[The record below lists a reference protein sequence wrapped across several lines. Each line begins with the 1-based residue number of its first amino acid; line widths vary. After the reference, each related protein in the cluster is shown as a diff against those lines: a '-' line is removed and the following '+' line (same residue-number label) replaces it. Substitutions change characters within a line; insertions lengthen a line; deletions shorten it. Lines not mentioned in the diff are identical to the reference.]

1 MRSLHL
7 QRYLLTGLLTII
19 PLWVTWLVFS
29 FILRFLAG
37 LGAPVIEAL
46 LATASRLSP
55 RLFHSLNPA
64 WLNPLLALLALL
76 FTLLSLYAIGWFA
89 QRVIGKR
96 LLAIFDRL
104 ISKIPLVRT
113 IYDGTKKL
121 TTVMQ
126 QKPSGIQRVVLIDF
140 PMRGMK
146 AVGFVTR
153 VLREQGSDREMA
165 AVYVPT
171 TPNPTSGYLEV
182 VPVDELVPTDWTMD
196 QAMAFIISGG
206 AVAPETLP
214 AIRQTAGT
222 TQSGQPVST
231 LHTTAATPPNPT
243 GNSTR

>member
-37 LGAPVIEAL
+37 LGDPVIKAL
-46 LATASRLSP
+46 LATLLRLSP
-55 RLFHSLNPA
+55 TLFHSLNSA

-76 FTLLSLYAIGWFA
+76 FTLLSLYVIGWFA

-96 LLAIFDRL
+96 LLATFDRL
-104 ISKIPLVRT
+104 IAKIPLVRT

-126 QKPSGIQRVVLIDF
+126 QKPSGTQRVVLIDF

-153 VLREQGSDREMA
+153 VLREQGSNREMA

-214 AIRQTAGT
+214 ALHSRDTDSKTAGE
-222 TQSGQPVST
+222 
-231 LHTTAATPPNPT
+231 
-243 GNSTR
+243 

>member
-29 FILRFLAG
+29 FVLRFLAS
-37 LGAPVIEAL
+37 LGTPIVKAL
-46 LATASRLSP
+46 LATVSRLSP
-55 RLFHSLNPA
+55 TLFYSLNPA

-76 FTLLSLYAIGWFA
+76 FTLLSLYIIGWFA

-96 LLAIFDRL
+96 LLATFDRL

-153 VLREQGSDREMA
+153 VLREQGSNREMA

-214 AIRQTAGT
+214 AIYKGAGA
-222 TQSGQPVST
+222 TQSEQPSSP
-231 LHTTAATPPNPT
+231 LHTAAAGPHTPT
-243 GNSTR
+243 GNSPS

>member
-7 QRYLLTGLLTII
+7 QRFLLTGLLTII

-29 FILRFLAG
+29 FILQFLAG

-46 LATASRLSP
+46 LATVSRLSP
-55 RLFHSLNPA
+55 TLFHSLNPA

-96 LLAIFDRL
+96 LLAAFDRL

-153 VLREQGSDREMA
+153 VLREQGSHREMA

-214 AIRQTAGT
+214 NLQKAAGT
-222 TQSGQPVST
+222 TQPSDAIHAST
-231 LHTTAATPPNPT
+231 AGTHHPT
-243 GNSTR
+243 GDSTP

>member
-29 FILRFLAG
+29 FILQFLAS

-46 LATASRLSP
+46 LATVSRLAP
-55 RLFHSLNPA
+55 TLFHSLNPA

-76 FTLLSLYAIGWFA
+76 FTLVSLYVIGWFA

-96 LLAIFDRL
+96 LLATFDRL

-153 VLREQGSDREMA
+153 VLREQGSNREMA

-214 AIRQTAGT
+214 TLQKAASTTQPSDTTHASTAGT
-222 TQSGQPVST
+222 HHPARDST
-231 LHTTAATPPNPT
+231 P
-243 GNSTR
+243 